1 MQDDRYLDDAIDR
14 TVRDMMDVDPAPGL
28 SRRVLARIDEPA
40 TRRAFASPRLAVL
53 TALGAAVVVLAIAM
67 LFRSAPHDP
76 PRIAATPRSQPT
88 DQPLQRLMPD
98 PTQFPLPPP
107 VSTRTATPSRRAANV
122 DRLMEAASLARDTDV
137 VIAPLGVMDPIRF
150 APVGPQTI
158 VVATIGIDPIQV
170 APLKM
175 DLLSSTPQ

>member
-40 TRRAFASPRLAVL
+40 TPRAFALPRLAVL
-53 TALGAAVVVLAIAM
+53 SALGAAVVVLVIA
-67 LFRSAPHDP
+67 LFRPAPHESR
-76 PRIAATPRSQPT
+76 RIATTTPSQPT
-88 DQPLQRLMPD
+88 GLPLPSLMPD

-107 VSTRTATPSRRAANV
+107 VSTRIATPSRRAASV
-122 DRLMEAASLARDTDV
+122 DRLVEAASVAPDSDV

-158 VVATIGIDPIQV
+158 VVATIGIDPIEV

-175 DLLSSTPQ
+175 DPLSSTPQ